1 MWRRFRER
9 VNLLIYDSK
18 GWVLSLFRLLNILVT
33 LGALATLVYYYGY
46 PQTPETIELCLFL
59 LKCGFGFYVLHF
71 LLRLFFDFE
80 PIKFLKEHWVES
92 LLMLILFIE
101 GLSSLL
107 FGKMILQSFFQS
119 LGLSGFSEFT
129 TAFIQLYFF
138 FVLLIEV
145 TRTYETIPFVK
156 VHPATLFVFTF
167 MLIILVGAFL
177 LMLPEMTTIKGSMS
191 FVDALFTSTSATCV
205 TGLSVV
211 DPSSYFTFKGQ
222 VVIMLLIKIGGLNI
236 VGFVAFM
243 ILMSK
248 FGVGVRYHNYLD
260 DYAKRGTIHSAIS
273 MLRKILLWSMMFE
286 AIGAFLFFMFLGPD
300 NPLTPTMGDRIFAS
314 VFHSISAFNNAGFSI
329 FYNGLYNEHIV
340 GNYFLHIDIMLL
352 IFFGSLGFMA
362 LFDLFGRENLRERM
376 RKPWKRIDFNTKVTL
391 YFSLILVFGGALFFY
406 LFEFHNTLENQNTG
420 EKVVTSFFQSVT
432 TRTAGFNTVDIGA
445 LTLPT
450 LIIFLFL
457 MFVGASSNSTGGG
470 IKTSTFAILW
480 ASMIATMREKKA
492 VELFKRTI
500 RTETV
505 LKAFTILLFFI
516 AWNLIAILL
525 LLITEPQILEMS
537 DRSEIDLI
545 FEQVSAFGTVGLST
559 GITGSLSVAGKL
571 IITLSMF
578 IGKIGA
584 LTLAYLFGRKVL
596 STNYKYPN
604 ADAMVG

>member
-1 MWRRFRER
+1 
-9 VNLLIYDSK
+9 
-18 GWVLSLFRLLNILVT
+18 
-33 LGALATLVYYYGY
+33 
-46 PQTPETIELCLFL
+46 
-59 LKCGFGFYVLHF
+59 
-71 LLRLFFDFE
+71 
-80 PIKFLKEHWVES
+80 
-92 LLMLILFIE
+92 
-101 GLSSLL
+101 
-107 FGKMILQSFFQS
+107 
-119 LGLSGFSEFT
+119 
-129 TAFIQLYFF
+129 
-138 FVLLIEV
+138 
-145 TRTYETIPFVK
+145 
-156 VHPATLFVFTF
+156 
-167 MLIILVGAFL
+167 
-177 LMLPEMTTIKGSMS
+177 
-191 FVDALFTSTSATCV
+191 
-205 TGLSVV
+205 
-211 DPSSYFTFKGQ
+211 
-222 VVIMLLIKIGGLNI
+222 
-236 VGFVAFM
+236 
-243 ILMSK
+243 
-248 FGVGVRYHNYLD
+248 
-260 DYAKRGTIHSAIS
+260 
-273 MLRKILLWSMMFE
+273 
-286 AIGAFLFFMFLGPD
+286 
-300 NPLTPTMGDRIFAS
+300 
-314 VFHSISAFNNAGFSI
+314 
-329 FYNGLYNEHIV
+329 
-340 GNYFLHIDIMLL
+340 MLL

-525 LLITEPQILEMS
+525 LLVTESQILEMS

-559 GITGSLSVAGKL
+559 GITGSLSLGGKL